1 MMPFSALLLGSGL
14 VIAVADRVPTLN
26 VEPSC
31 RGAASAGLGTGRTVE
46 NCVNGENTARN
57 DLVKNWG
64 QFSAS
69 DKGHCLSMISTGGPP
84 SYVELL
90 SCLEMS
96 RDAKTIARGQSLGDA
111 PTTPRQGPA
120 HPQPRPR

>member
-1 MMPFSALLLGSGL
+1 MMPFPALLLGSGL

-46 NCVNGENTARN
+46 NCVTGENTARN

-84 SYVELL
+84 SYVELF
-90 SCLEMS
+90 SSPEKS
-96 RDAKTIARGQSLGDA
+96 PPAKATARRQAGVGA
-111 PTTPRQGPA
+111 PAPRAHGPGR
-120 HPQPRPR
+120 PPPRP